1 MSPGQCPSIWL
12 AGDSIDCKRGREEKY
27 RNRHLGL
34 KTWLSFE
41 PEIEVQSPGQNQL
54 GVVEDKVQGN
64 RLPLTR
70 LPTCNLWGYF
80 DTKKV
85 WWESLDCRERRD
97 GEEKEKGR

>member
-1 MSPGQCPSIWL
+1 MSPGQCPSIRL
-12 AGDSIDCKRGREEKY
+12 AGDSIDCRTGREEN

-34 KTWLSFE
+34 KTWLSSE

-54 GVVEDKVQGN
+54 GVMEDKVQGS

-80 DTKKV
+80 DGKV
-85 WWESLDCRERRD
+85 LIAES
-97 GEEKEKGR
+97 EETEKRKR